1 MIGTI
6 RARWAAGVC
15 IWGVAV
21 LSAMGAPFSPS
32 EPTAP
37 PSGRA
42 TVNIQEEEAAASSVF
57 VLPSP
62 EVMKALRDEELARI
76 EKIKQ
81 VGRQLALL
89 SRRTGMSGNRNV
101 LGGGLWV
108 LSGTG
113 VGSSPPDLKPFPVAG
128 PEKGRVLSWHIDS
141 THLEDAGACRL
152 VFHLQRPASSEVAF
166 FGAGSLEG
174 RKIGGRGS
182 TDMTLWFY
190 CGGRSGAGVVHTWGQ
205 HITSFWGPAKL

>member
-1 MIGTI
+1 MIGSS

-15 IWGVAV
+15 LLWVAV
-21 LSAMGAPFSPS
+21 LSAMGAPSSPS
-32 EPTAP
+32 APAPP

-42 TVNIQEEEAAASSVF
+42 TVNIQEEAAASSVF

-62 EVMKALRDEELARI
+62 EVMQALRDEDLARI

-89 SRRTGMSGNRNV
+89 SRRTGMSGNRNL

-108 LSGTG
+108 LLGTG

-128 PEKGRVLSWHIDS
+128 PEKRRVLSWHIDS

-166 FGAGSLEG
+166 LGAGSLEG

-182 TDMTLWFY
+182 PDMTLWFY
-190 CGGRSGAGVVHTWGQ
+190 CGGRSEAGVVHAWGQ